1 MGKDFEKKSLEHAS
15 EEWLER
21 LKHEEVMEKLSG
33 IRGYKVKVNCDYGY
47 CFNWKVDAPKT
58 EELREIVK
66 RGVSEEILYLIHQ
79 YGRALPP
86 KDKPLGCTT
95 CNGGKWEV
103 TVIPD
108 EIQEMIAKRGL
119 AVEMAAFVSYYG
131 FGAKGQDAILERGNH
146 NEIMWY
152 LSHHGLLL
160 QQQRKLFE
168 RGNKDEIYIH
178 ILRHGLHD
186 ALLDEMFEKMKN
198 GECIDL
204 FYQYIDGQ
212 EFSVRNQIKMLNVVG
227 KDEFRAYVSRYGLWE
242 EVHKELLEKR
252 SKRDVRFY
260 VIQHRYL
267 SREAAYK
274 YIEKSVSDERIF
286 FMKNAVSGVY
296 FAMQKLMMM
305 KPYDFASLEYG
316 FENYPYKPSDENIH
330 ERNLILNGSDAQ
342 IIDYVKTNRFMR
354 MKSWATLF
362 YQGNLKLFGKCL
374 DILNE

>member
-1 MGKDFEKKSLEHAS
+1 MEKYLEKKASDYVS

-21 LKHEEVMEKLSG
+21 LKHEEVMQKLAA
-33 IRGYKVKVNCDYGY
+33 IRGCKVKVNCDYGY
-47 CFNWKVDAPKT
+47 CFSWKVDTPKI
-58 EELREIVK
+58 EELREIVA

-86 KDKPLGCTT
+86 KDKPSGCIA
-95 CNGGKWEV
+95 CNSGSWEV

-108 EIQEMIAKRGL
+108 EIQEMIAKRGM

-131 FGAKGQDAILERGNH
+131 FGARGQDAILERGNH

-152 LSHHGLLL
+152 LNHHGLLL
-160 QQQRKLFE
+160 QQQRKLFA

-178 ILRHGLHD
+178 IMRHGLHD
-186 ALLDEMFEKMKN
+186 ALIDEMFEKMKN

-212 EFSVRNQIKMLNVVG
+212 EFSVKNQIKMLNVVG

-242 EVHKELLEKR
+242 EVHLELIEKR
-252 SKRDVRFY
+252 PKRDVRFY
-260 VIQHRYL
+260 VNQHHYL

-274 YIEKSVSDERIF
+274 YIESCVADERIF
-286 FMKNAVSGVY
+286 FMKNAVSGIY
-296 FAMQKLMMM
+296 FAMQKLMMV
-305 KPYDFASLEYG
+305 KPYDFASLSYG
-316 FENYPYKPSDENIH
+316 FDNYPYKPTDENTY
-330 ERNLILNGSDAQ
+330 EQNLMFNGTEAQ
-342 IIDYVKTNRFMR
+342 VIDYVKTNRFMR

-362 YQGNLKLFGKCL
+362 YRGDLKLFEKCL
-374 DILNE
+374 DIVNE